1 MTAQPEAPTI
11 ALVYSVESKR
21 QEQYARAGFAG
32 RVGWGERPALL
43 VIDMARAWVDPTERL
58 GSDLSGV
65 LRSIQAI
72 LSVARDVRLPIFFTT
87 MAYDSPLE
95 IGSVVARKLG
105 HLEEM
110 KRGSDRVSL
119 VPELGRLPHEPLIE
133 KPRASAFFGTH
144 LLDMLISERVDTVIV
159 TGCSTSGCI
168 RGTCESAFNYNYHVL
183 VPREAVGDRNPEAH
197 AANLFDID
205 ARYADVI
212 SVAETLEHLRRFTP
226 AVTP

>member
-1 MTAQPEAPTI
+1 MYATS
-11 ALVYSVESKR
+11 LESAR

-43 VIDMARAWVDPTERL
+43 VIDMAKAWVDPNQRL

-72 LSVARDVRLPIFFTT
+72 LAVAREAELPIFFTT
-87 MAYDSPLE
+87 MAYGSPME

-110 KRGSDRVSL
+110 KRDSDRVAL
-119 VPELGRLPHEPLIE
+119 VPELGRLPHKPIIE

-183 VPREAVGDRNPEAH
+183 VPREAVGDRNADAH

-212 SVAETLEHLRRFTP
+212 SLSETLDHLRLL
-226 AVTP
+226 AVAP